1 MLKTRLKNIS
11 AKSWLAWSVIGFI
24 AVFFAYSVFGSYPLN
39 VGAFDNPNY
48 IKMILNGESNLI
60 HAPGY
65 PVILHTISSVFLDIP
80 AFNDRFNAEWLSSL
94 KTAQVV
100 LHFILF
106 IISVF
111 LAYKTFDGKVAA
123 IFALFWGTSFL
134 FLGNVNASAPEWL
147 EGHFIVMSLLL
158 VIFSQKQMSRRKFLT
173 LTLAGFIF
181 SVGYLVKYNA
191 LTVLPVIVAYLFL
204 GAIDIRKIFKSVLP
218 VTKTLVIFLLPAFL
232 LVASFKHF
240 YHVKTTETT
249 KLSLD
254 HAWVLTTS
262 LPPHYFK
269 NKPEEMNEIAL
280 RFTALIAVTPPDYF
294 RAGAHHD
301 ISYGIKGPEKAQYD
315 ALFEKIM
322 DTPRD
327 ELIALIRQ
335 NGIPEKISN
344 FTSSVPMNYY
354 YGLERTDKLGI
365 RLFLEAI
372 FKDTGPV
379 VEYAFLKFDRYL
391 IQAFTLRQLPT
402 FEKPLRLELSPK
414 TDNPNNVSL
423 IYPEAPAQPWFFPYY
438 NPEVQIKS
446 FGPQFIDKTAK
457 VTHHLPLWVILT
469 LLAAFGIIIDAIKS
483 RRLKGCLVM
492 LSVMSFACASFLL
505 LGIRSKEAI
514 AISPT
519 YFLFLAIGLV
529 FIYNLVKEILKR
541 FKKRPVP
548 KVSK

>member
-1 MLKTRLKNIS
+1 MLTNSFKNI
-11 AKSWLAWSVIGFI
+11 APKSWAAGLIIGSI
-24 AVFFAYSVFGSYPLN
+24 VAFFAYAVFGSYPLN

-65 PVILHTISSVFLDIP
+65 PVILHSVASIFLDIP
-80 AFNDRFNAEWLSSL
+80 AFNDRFDGEWLSSL
-94 KTAQVV
+94 KTTQVI

-106 IISVF
+106 TISITLTF
-111 LAYKTFDGKVAA
+111 KTFGGKVAGL
-123 IFALFWGTSFL
+123 FALLWGTSFL

-147 EGHFIVMSLLL
+147 EGHFIVMTLLL
-158 VIFSQKQMSRRKFLT
+158 LIFAAKIKSRRRFWVMA
-173 LTLAGFIF
+173 LAGVVF
-181 SVGYLVKYNA
+181 STAYLVKYNS
-191 LTVLPVIVAYLFL
+191 LTILPVVAAYLTL
-204 GAIDIRKIFKSVLP
+204 GAFDFRKILGSAFPILRN
-218 VTKTLVIFLLPAFL
+218 LAIFLLPAFIM
-232 LVASFKHF
+232 VTGFKHL
-240 YHVKTTETT
+240 YHVNTTETT

-269 NKPEEMNEIAL
+269 NKPEEMDDIAL

-301 ISYGIKGPEKAQYD
+301 ISYGIKGPEKLEYD
-315 ALFEKIM
+315 ALFEDIM
-322 DTPRD
+322 EAPRE
-327 ELIALIRQ
+327 ELLAIIKEK
-335 NGIPEKISN
+335 GIPEKISN

-365 RLFLEAI
+365 NLFIEAVL
-372 FKDTGPV
+372 KNTGPV
-379 VEYAFLKFDRYL
+379 IEYAFVKFDRYL

-402 FEKPLRLELSPK
+402 YEKPLRLELDPALDGSGM
-414 TDNPNNVSL
+414 VSL

-438 NPEVQIKS
+438 NPKVQVKA
-446 FGPQFIDKTAK
+446 FGPSFIDTVAK
-457 VTHHLPLWVILT
+457 VTHHLPLWIVLT
-469 LLAAFGIIIDAIKS
+469 ILAALGIIIDAIKS
-483 RRLKGCLVM
+483 RRLNGLLVM
-492 LSVMSFACASFLL
+492 FSGMSFACASFLL

-529 FIYNLVKEILKR
+529 FMFNFIKALAKR
-541 FKKRPVP
+541 DKKPSEP
-548 KVSK
+548 KLSE